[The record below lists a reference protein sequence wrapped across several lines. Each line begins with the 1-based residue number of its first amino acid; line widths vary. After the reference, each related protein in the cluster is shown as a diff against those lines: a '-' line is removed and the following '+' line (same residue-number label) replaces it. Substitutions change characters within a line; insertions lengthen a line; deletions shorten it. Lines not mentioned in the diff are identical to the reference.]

1 MTTMDVN
8 RGLTLPGG
16 KNLGKA
22 ILPQKTEDLWRQPNS
37 FPFLGEAKGGLMEA
51 VYTNIPFAKNEY
63 LQQVIAATGIYG
75 EFYDALNSL
84 FGPLL
89 IKYSIG
95 GYIFDG
101 VIRADHAK
109 RTRITSH
116 PVQTG
121 AAITDH
127 SFNEPDEIVLEVA
140 MSDAMRDK
148 KRGQFGEGAGR
159 SKKAF
164 EALTKLKE
172 ARQPLEVVTRL
183 KTYKNMLI
191 ESMEVADDF
200 KTTSGL
206 RATVVLRE
214 VFFAAVDETTV
225 SARPHTTGATVGGE
239 LSPEPAT
246 DSQKSIIVEMG
257 AAGTKG
263 SNQGGG

>member
-22 ILPQKTEDLWRQPNS
+22 VLPQKTEDLWRQPNC
-37 FPFLGEAKGGLMEA
+37 FPFLGEMKGGAMDA
-51 VYTNIPFAKNEY
+51 VYRNIPFAGNGY
-63 LQQVIAATGIYG
+63 VQQAIAATGIYG

-101 VIRADHAK
+101 IIRADHSK

-121 AAITDH
+121 AAVTDH
-127 SFNEPDEIVLEVA
+127 AFNEPDEIVLEVA

-183 KTYKNMLI
+183 GTYKNMLI
-191 ESMEVADDF
+191 EHIEVADDF

-206 RATVVLRE
+206 RATVTLKE
-214 VFFAAVDETTV
+214 IFLAAVGETTV
-225 SARPHTTGATVGGE
+225 SARPHATGATAGGE
-239 LSPEPAT
+239 LSPEPAA
-246 DSQKSIIVEMG
+246 DSQKSILVELG
-257 AAGTKG
+257 APGTQG